1 MSSPVLVV
9 VFVVVTVLVGMRWNL
24 TVPLICVSL
33 VAKALLSVNCPS
45 LCRNI

>member
-1 MSSPVLVV
+1 MSSQVFVV

-24 TVPLICVSL
+24 IVPLICISL

-45 LCRNI
+45 LCRHI